1 MTKYIKKVYN
11 VQIVNK
17 KEENNQEYLDILRKI
32 AKDLGL
38 NLGKFNYCLNE
49 LKKKELEKINNS
61 NQK

>member
-1 MTKYIKKVYN
+1 
-11 VQIVNK
+11 VNK

>member
-1 MTKYIKKVYN
+1 LTKYIKKVYN

-49 LKKKELEKINNS
+49 LKKKANRKLYRIWLN
-61 NQK
+61 